1 MKSYIC
7 WTVFMLILLFCTD
20 SVPQVSRSAGLVY
33 FICILNED
41 SILLF
46 ISYYKYEIFYLL
58 HSVYVEGLTC

>member
-1 MKSYIC
+1 
-7 WTVFMLILLFCTD
+7 MLVLLFCSD
-20 SVPQVSRSAGLVY
+20 SVPQVPRSDGLVY